1 MYRRKVRFILLSG
14 NVVVILSELKY
25 VPPSPI
31 HQNIKD
37 AIVRAKET
45 DTVHILRTLHNS
57 ARVYANKPA
66 KEVVRIEKQPGGAKF
81 EDVRPLVAG
90 ARGRVVYE
98 TGDVDYGTW
107 TAGIS
112 MGLIKDVQ
120 TCEELVRRMEGE
132 AEDVINGL
140 AGLVVGG
147 DDDGVKVKAKA
158 KL

>member
-1 MYRRKVRFILLSG
+1 MQYGYVIVNRTSEEYNTELFISRHLYRNTFYVYRRKVRSILLSR

-81 EDVRPLVAG
+81 EDVRPLAAG
-90 ARGRVVYE
+90 ARGREV
-98 TGDVDYGTW
+98 
-107 TAGIS
+107 
-112 MGLIKDVQ
+112 
-120 TCEELVRRMEGE
+120 
-132 AEDVINGL
+132 
-140 AGLVVGG
+140 
-147 DDDGVKVKAKA
+147 
-158 KL
+158 